1 MTTTNKRRQDKISEA
16 VSELE
21 ERATEIKIEMNYFN
35 LDNNFCPY
43 KVAELIERLEKNNSL
58 LEIVKTL
65 S

>member
-1 MTTTNKRRQDKISEA
+1 MTTVDKKRQDKINEA
-16 VSELE
+16 ILQLE
-21 ERATEIKIEMNYFN
+21 NRAREIKIEMDYFN

-43 KVAELIERLEKNNSL
+43 KVAELIERLEKNNSF